1 MAETLN
7 LFTSSILNYPDLL
20 KNFLF
25 QVRFKFIE
33 GSAISQMLNILN
45 KDIVTAT
52 GDDAG
57 TTLMLRAR
65 SISLPKKTTNKINT
79 HYMGSL
85 RNYPGRTKTDGD
97 VTVKFDEF
105 QDLATQRFFFEW
117 QNAIYNHG
125 VPAGPKGVSQFSIE
139 PGGAVADFL
148 AQYTAEVE
156 IHLFDSA
163 LKNELSNYWVL
174 YDVFPTANGTVNLD
188 AEGEGKV
195 SPEVTFNYNTWDMI
209 SRGVSLVNGV
219 TIKSS

>member
-117 QNAIYNHG
+117 QNAIYNHA

-174 YDVFPTANGTVNLD
+174 YDVFPTDNGTVNLD

-209 SRGVSLVNGV
+209 SHGVSLVNGV

>member
-117 QNAIYNHG
+117 QNAIYNHA

-163 LKNELSNYWVL
+163 LKNELGNYWVL
-174 YDVFPTANGTVNLD
+174 YDVFPTDNGTVNLD

-209 SRGVSLVNGV
+209 SRGVNLVNGV